1 MPEETSYSLRFL
13 VDSSKISKDE
23 LVQKVED
30 ILAKHLSQ
38 IDLKVSKID
47 SKRLELFING
57 SLEDIDACHQKL
69 NKSEEYDNEISIRL
83 RDDAGEKIRR
93 DAYPIL
99 AQIELQLR
107 KFINCAM
114 NEVIG
119 FDWWDSMAPLNVKK
133 RVMDIEER
141 NKKAS
146 KFHDKIEFTEFDHLI
161 DIVIHSFQ
169 AWSEDRKISVN
180 DLNDLISDCG
190 SFEEIKCKFDNK
202 LNKISLWDD
211 VFSKYFNDIND
222 WNNLKSLLLMD
233 GIPLRNKVM
242 HHRPIYLFELEKLDE
257 LKKQVDAVLSSAK
270 VELEDKNRIEASQ
283 IGSSIIGIIK
293 AKQDF
298 ASTMEPIMKV
308 QQDFASIMEPIMTV
322 QQNFASTMEPI
333 MKVQQDFASTM
344 EPIIKAKQDY
354 ASMMES
360 IIKVQQD
367 FASTMEPIKKVQ
379 SKRAK
384 CIAPHSKS
392 Q

>member
-23 LVQKVED
+23 LVQKVES

-57 SLEDIDACHQKL
+57 SLNDIDACHQKL

-93 DAYPIL
+93 DAYPIV

-114 NEVIG
+114 NEVFG
-119 FDWWDSMAPLNVKK
+119 FDWWDSMAPQNVKK

-141 NKKAS
+141 NKKALN
-146 KFHDKIEFTEFDHLI
+146 FHDKIEFTEFDHLI
-161 DIVIHSFQ
+161 EIVIHSFQ
-169 AWSEDRKISVN
+169 AWSEDRQISVS
-180 DLNDLISDCG
+180 DLNDIISDCG
-190 SFEEIKCKFDNK
+190 SFEDIKCKFDNK

-211 VFSKYFNDIND
+211 VFSKYFNNIND
-222 WNNLKSLLLMD
+222 WDNLKSSLLKD

-242 HHRPIYLFELEKLDE
+242 HHRPIYLFELEKLKE
-257 LKKQVDAVLSSAK
+257 LKKQVDVVLSSAK

-283 IGSSIIGIIK
+283 IGNSIIGIIK
-293 AKQDF
+293 AKQDL
-298 ASTMEPIMKV
+298 ASMMESIMNV
-308 QQDFASIMEPIMTV
+308 QQDFASKMEPIM
-322 QQNFASTMEPI
+322 N
-333 MKVQQDFASTM
+333 VQQDFASTM
-344 EPIIKAKQDY
+344 EPIIKAKQDF
-354 ASMMES
+354 ASTMES
-360 IIKVQQD
+360 IMKVQQD
-367 FASTMEPIKKVQ
+367 FASMMEPNIKVQ
-379 SKRAK
+379 PKRAK

>member
-23 LVQKVED
+23 LVQKVES

-57 SLEDIDACHQKL
+57 SLNDIDACHQKL

-93 DAYPIL
+93 DAYPIV

-119 FDWWDSMAPLNVKK
+119 FDWWDSMAPQNVKK

-141 NKKAS
+141 NKKALN
-146 KFHDKIEFTEFDHLI
+146 FHDKIEFTEFDHLI
-161 DIVIHSFQ
+161 EIVIHSFQ
-169 AWSEDRKISVN
+169 AWSEDRQISVS
-180 DLNDLISDCG
+180 DLNDIISDCG
-190 SFEEIKCKFDNK
+190 SFEDVKCEFDNK

-211 VFSKYFNDIND
+211 VFSKYFNNIND
-222 WNNLKSLLLMD
+222 WDNLKLLLSRD

-242 HHRPIYLFELEKLDE
+242 HHRPIYLFELEKLKE
-257 LKKQVDAVLSSAK
+257 LKKQVDTVLSSAK
-270 VELEDKNRIEASQ
+270 VELEDKNRIEANQ
-283 IGSSIIGIIK
+283 IGNSIFDIIK
-293 AKQDF
+293 AQQGF
-298 ASTMEPIMKV
+298 ASTLKPIIKA
-308 QQDFASIMEPIMTV
+308 QQDL
-322 QQNFASTMEPI
+322 
-333 MKVQQDFASTM
+333 ASTM
-344 EPIIKAKQDY
+344 EPIIKAKQDF
-354 ASMMES
+354 ASTLEP
-360 IIKVQQD
+360 IIKAQRD
-367 FASTMEPIKKVQ
+367 LASTMELITKNQQKQ
-379 SKRAK
+379 TKY
-384 CIAPHSKS
+384 IAPHSKS